1 MQQDSRDVLQSG
13 NAGHF
18 SPGTV
23 NVAKNLVIH
32 AAATNQKFLG
42 FAGTLAQAGQ
52 QSLQY
57 NKAGKAGPLSPL
69 PVTSPVSRTT
79 LVILFFPFF
88 HVVLQP
94 FSDLH
99 VSSCFPFHHMLLRSL
114 KNLPLSCWALSQ
126 RKAGSTAGS
135 CHL

>member
-1 MQQDSRDVLQSG
+1 MQQDSRNVLQSG
-13 NAGHF
+13 SAGHF

-32 AAATNQKFLG
+32 AAATNQEFLG
-42 FAGTLAQAGQ
+42 CAGTSAQVGQ

-57 NKAGKAGPLSPL
+57 NKAGPLSPL

-99 VSSCFPFHHMLLRSL
+99 VSHRD
-114 KNLPLSCWALSQ
+114 
-126 RKAGSTAGS
+126 
-135 CHL
+135 